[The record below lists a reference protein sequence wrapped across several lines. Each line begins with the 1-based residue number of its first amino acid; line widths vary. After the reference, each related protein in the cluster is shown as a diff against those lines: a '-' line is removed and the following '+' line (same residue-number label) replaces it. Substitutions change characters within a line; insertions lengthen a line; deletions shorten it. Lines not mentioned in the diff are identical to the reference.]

1 MGRCTATRHSA
12 SISLSSYERFAEVYD
27 ELQTDI
33 PYDRYVAWILQYAPS
48 KEFPNLLDIGCGTG
62 VLGLMLANAG
72 YKVSGID
79 LSEEMLAM
87 AAERFAQAGL
97 NVPLYCMSM
106 HELDGFDALDAVT
119 IAIDS
124 LNYVVEEVDVYATLE
139 RIYAALREGGQ
150 LFFDVHSLFKMDDI
164 FLDGPFTYDDGDI
177 SYVWHTEPGEFDH
190 SVVHQMTF
198 YVRDMTSGLYERFDE
213 EHHQRT
219 FPVEQYMT
227 WLRDIGF
234 TDVEV
239 TADFTDEAPEY
250 ESERIFIRAVK

>member
-1 MGRCTATRHSA
+1 M
-12 SISLSSYERFAEVYD
+12 SSYERFAHVYD

-33 PYDRYVAWILQYAPS
+33 PYSSYVEWIEQYAPS
-48 KEFPNLLDIGCGTG
+48 KHFPRLLDIGCGTG

-72 YKVSGID
+72 YSVSGID
-79 LSEEMLAM
+79 LSDDMLAV
-87 AAERFAQAGL
+87 AAERFTEAGL
-97 NVPLYCMSM
+97 QVPLFCMSM
-106 HELDGFDALDAVT
+106 HELDGFEALDVVT

-124 LNYVVEEVDVYATLE
+124 LNYVVEQADVYSTLE
-139 RIYAALREGGQ
+139 RIFHALREGGQ
-150 LFFDVHSLFKMDDI
+150 LFFDVHSLFKMEEI

-177 SYVWHTEPGEFDH
+177 SYVWHTEPGEYEH

-198 YVRDMTSGLYERFDE
+198 YVRDAASNLYERFDE
-213 EHHQRT
+213 EHFQRT
-219 FPVEQYMT
+219 FPIEQYMT
-227 WLRDIGF
+227 WLREIGF